1 MSTRRATTA
10 SRLERRKAQT
20 RRKLVDAARAMLA
33 DNRAQ
38 RASIQDITEAAD
50 VGFGSFYNHF
60 TSKDALFEAAVA
72 DVLEETG
79 ELLDKLSSDLVD
91 PAAAFAQSVR
101 LVTRIARTRPE
112 VARILVRHGTSYLDS
127 DRGLAPRALRDITT
141 AIAAGRFQ
149 ADNAKLALAATAGS
163 VLTTL
168 HLTLTDPDF
177 AAQPVDEQ
185 LAEQL
190 LRMFGLPADEAHK
203 LATAPLPDPEPT
215 GQSAY
220 FDVSMP

>member
-1 MSTRRATTA
+1 MSTRRATA
-10 SRLERRKAQT
+10 GSRLERRKAQT
-20 RRKLVDAARAMLA
+20 RQKLLDAARAMLA
-33 DNRAQ
+33 DNRAP

-60 TSKDALFEAAVA
+60 PSKDDLFVAAVA

-79 ELLDKLSSDLVD
+79 ELLDKLSSDLTD

-101 LVTRIARTRPE
+101 LATRIARIRPD
-112 VARILVRHGTSYLDS
+112 VARILVQHGMSYMDS
-127 DRGLAPRALRDITT
+127 DRGLAPRALRDITA

-149 ADNAKLALAATAGS
+149 ADNPKLALAATAGTL
-163 VLTTL
+163 LTTL
-168 HLTLTDPDF
+168 HLTLTDPHF

-190 LRMFGLPADEAHK
+190 LRMFGLPADEARK
-203 LATAPLPDPEPT
+203 LATVPLPDPEP
-215 GQSAY
+215 AR
-220 FDVSMP
+220 

>member
-1 MSTRRATTA
+1 MSTRPAITA

-33 DNRAQ
+33 DNTAQ

-60 TSKDALFEAAVA
+60 SSKDELFEAAVA

-79 ELLDKLSSDLVD
+79 ELLDKLSSDLAD

-101 LVTRIARTRPE
+101 LTTRIARMRPDL
-112 VARILVRHGTSYLDS
+112 ATILVRHGMSYLDS
-127 DRGLAPRALRDITT
+127 DRGLAPRALRDITA

-149 ADNAKLALAATAGS
+149 ADNPKLALAATAGS
-163 VLTTL
+163 LLTTL
-168 HLTLTDPDF
+168 HLTVTDPDF

-190 LRMFGLPADEAHK
+190 LRMFGLPADEARK
-203 LATAPLPDPEPT
+203 LATAPLPDPDPT
-215 GQSAY
+215 GQSA
-220 FDVSMP
+220 SS

>member
-1 MSTRRATTA
+1 MSTRRATA
-10 SRLERRKAQT
+10 GSRLERRKAQT
-20 RRKLVDAARAMLA
+20 RQKLVDAARAMLA
-33 DNRAQ
+33 DNRAP

-60 TSKDALFEAAVA
+60 TSKDDLFEAAVA

-79 ELLDKLSSDLVD
+79 ELLDKLSSDLTD

-101 LVTRIARTRPE
+101 LATRIARIRPD
-112 VARILVRHGTSYLDS
+112 VARILVQRGMSYMDS
-127 DRGLAPRALRDITT
+127 DRGLAPRALRDITA

-149 ADNAKLALAATAGS
+149 ADNPKLALAATAGAL
-163 VLTTL
+163 LTTL
-168 HLTLTDPDF
+168 HLTLTDPHF

-190 LRMFGLPADEAHK
+190 LRMFGLPADEARK
-203 LATAPLPDPEPT
+203 LATMPLPDPEP
-215 GQSAY
+215 AR
-220 FDVSMP
+220 